1 MPFARRKMITA
12 WEWIVIVFI
21 IIAIFL
27 WGPQKLPQLARALGQ
42 ARREFERASREPLEP
57 AADEDILIRMAKE
70 LGISTEGKTREEIS
84 REIIERGRAGPR
96 G

>member
-1 MPFARRKMITA
+1 MITA
-12 WEWIVIVFI
+12 WEWIVIIFI

-42 ARREFERASREPLEP
+42 ARREFERASRELPEP
-57 AADEDILIRMAKE
+57 TTDDDVLIRTAKE